1 MLRLKK
7 NETVEK
13 LNLFKS
19 WYQEIKP
26 KKKKTTA
33 RKTVH
38 FWFST
43 NVKTVHFWFSY
54 SKERQQV

>member
-26 KKKKTTA
+26 KKKKNNRTENGA
-33 RKTVH
+33 FLV
-38 FWFST
+38 
-43 NVKTVHFWFSY
+43 
-54 SKERQQV
+54 